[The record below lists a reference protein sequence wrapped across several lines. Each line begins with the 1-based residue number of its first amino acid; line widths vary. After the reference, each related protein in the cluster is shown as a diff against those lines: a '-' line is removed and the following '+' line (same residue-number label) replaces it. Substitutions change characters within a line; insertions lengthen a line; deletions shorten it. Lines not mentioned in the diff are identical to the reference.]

1 MSENEEKKNTA
12 AELTYEQLEQA
23 TGGSDIWDY
32 IGIQDRRCPSCGC
45 TDKPVID
52 VRGWICRSC
61 AFLLK
66 KEYHPD
72 LEGVPTL

>member
-12 AELTYEQLEQA
+12 AELPDEQLEQA

-32 IGIQDRRCPSCGC
+32 IGIPDGRCPSCRC
-45 TDKPVID
+45 TARPVID
-52 VRGWICRSC
+52 VRGWICRGC
-61 AFLLK
+61 KILLK